1 MEGSWP
7 QICDR
12 NPLGKKVFPF
22 GLVSRP
28 VYFPLLS
35 PVWAPEQNR
44 TLHILRVQMLAKAK
58 NAAGKQPIC
67 WAHWGASD
75 WPRGVPLLSLQPV
88 GFGCVSPLNLTG
100 CCLPSIIKGVI
111 CLGLTGK
118 KWLVFFPRGMN
129 EKEHADLLESFNLLN
144 FQGFFCCIFAFWAVM
159 CRTYQDPTKSPH
171 CVPQADIIRFY
182 GRKFIF
188 KSRISDALTFFS
200 LLLQHFPLINQ
211 KS

>member
-12 NPLGKKVFPF
+12 NPLGKEVFPF
-22 GLVSRP
+22 SLVSRP

-44 TLHILRVQMLAKAK
+44 TLHILRVQMFAKAK

-118 KWLVFFPRGMN
+118 KVISLFPKGYEWERTRRLVRVISSLKFSRLF
-129 EKEHADLLESFNLLN
+129 LLHFCLLSSYVSY
-144 FQGFFCCIFAFWAVM
+144 I
-159 CRTYQDPTKSPH
+159 
-171 CVPQADIIRFY
+171 
-182 GRKFIF
+182 
-188 KSRISDALTFFS
+188 SRSNKITTLCSSGGLYKVLWEEIYF
-200 LLLQHFPLINQ
+200 
-211 KS
+211 